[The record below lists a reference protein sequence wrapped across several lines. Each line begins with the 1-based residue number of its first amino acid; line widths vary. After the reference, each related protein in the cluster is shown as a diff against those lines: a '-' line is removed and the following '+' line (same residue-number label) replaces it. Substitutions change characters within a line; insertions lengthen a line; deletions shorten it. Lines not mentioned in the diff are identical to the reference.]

1 MAEHQNL
8 WVNTACR
15 ITNPL
20 PTSLRSNRAR
30 GYETCMSDNDIC
42 DSLGDFDGVFGN
54 GNGRRGDL
62 PLPMCDLDRFDLPTI
77 AHISFFQVLAKLIT
91 DHTNSR
97 EVLYPDKAD
106 FLQFGR
112 EDRQVPEGIVSANTS
127 ENVQA
132 SWKPTK

>member
-1 MAEHQNL
+1 
-8 WVNTACR
+8 
-15 ITNPL
+15 
-20 PTSLRSNRAR
+20 
-30 GYETCMSDNDIC
+30 MSDNDIC
-42 DSLGDFDGVFGN
+42 ASLGHFDGVFGN

-91 DHTNSR
+91 DHTHSR